1 MTKHRTRRIEWPAWR
16 IIPSRNPPVDLYQ
29 RVAPREDW
37 KAVIDV
43 ELLTN
48 PRVRELSGGLGLVR
62 PEDLKGGATQ
72 NWILAPFTY
81 LNPEGTRFSDGSFG
95 SCFLAKD
102 LAIAL
107 LESIRL
113 RERFLSFTNQ
123 KAVRLDM
130 RVIKTDVAGEFEVE
144 PGEDAY
150 AEAGSRH
157 AYWKTRQLDGSD
169 GVYFRAAELVNGE
182 CIEAFR
188 PRFMTRAVQERHLT
202 YTWDGTHIAEV
213 YDFSNGMNVELSA
226 LRTQGKLVYV
236 VSEPQGRIRA
246 ISR

>member
-1 MTKHRTRRIEWPAWR
+1 MTKLRTRKIEWQAWR
-16 IIPSRNPPVDLYQ
+16 IIPSRNPPIDLYQ
-29 RVAPREDW
+29 RVAPAEDW
-37 KAVIDV
+37 KPVIEV
-43 ELLTN
+43 ETLTN
-48 PRVRELSGGLGLVR
+48 PRVRELREGLGLVR

-102 LAIAL
+102 LATAL

-123 KAVRLDM
+123 KAIRLDM
-130 RVIKTDVAGEFEVE
+130 RVIKTDVAGEFEAE
-144 PGEDAY
+144 PGEDTY
-150 AEAGSRH
+150 ADAGSRH
-157 AYWKTRQLDGSD
+157 DYWKARQLDGSD
-169 GVYFRAAELVNGE
+169 GVYFRASELGNGE

-188 PRFMTRAVQERHLT
+188 PRFMTHAVQERHLT
-202 YTWDGTHIAEV
+202 YCWDGTHIAEV
-213 YDFSNGMNVELSA
+213 YDFFEGKNVDMA
-226 LRTQGKLVYV
+226 VLRTQGKLVHFER
-236 VSEPQGRIRA
+236 EPQGRIRA